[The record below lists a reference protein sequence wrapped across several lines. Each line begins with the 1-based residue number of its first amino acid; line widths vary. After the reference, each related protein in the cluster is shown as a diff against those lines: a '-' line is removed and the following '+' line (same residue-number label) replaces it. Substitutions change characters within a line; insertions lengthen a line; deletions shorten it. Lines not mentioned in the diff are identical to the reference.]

1 MQTILL
7 VPGESIRGSPAAWDE
22 HKDRQMLR
30 GEAGPLCL
38 PLPTYLPSVRML
50 TMSERGEDNPKL
62 KTAAA
67 SAPDEVCLLER
78 MATALGSSCAAVT
91 L

>member
-1 MQTILL
+1 M
-7 VPGESIRGSPAAWDE
+7 R
-22 HKDRQMLR
+22 R

-38 PLPTYLPSVRML
+38 PLPIYLPSVRML
-50 TMSERGEDNPKL
+50 KISERSEDNPKL
-62 KTAAA
+62 KTATA

-78 MATALGSSCAAVT
+78 MTTALSSWCAAVT